1 MVKCALVTGAGRGIG
16 RQVALQFA
24 QRGWHV
30 LGLDKA
36 HPELLDTPA
45 VPEKEKVLQRIA
57 PVQFDLR
64 ASRSEIRALVN
75 GDERIR
81 NVDTLVNCAGTL
93 ECPTPDLGGEGLG
106 FTEQQGLDIMQVN
119 LHAPVSMIEALA
131 PTMLAKGAGRIVNVG
146 SVSAFTGHPDLFY
159 GASKA
164 ALLNITK
171 TFASLLG
178 RHGILVNAV
187 APGPTLTD
195 MYHSLPQSRKD
206 MVTRTVNSGRP
217 AQPAEVA
224 SAVVWLGTESSPY
237 INGATIDVN
246 DSSYPR

>member
-1 MVKCALVTGAGRGIG
+1 MSAQSVLVTGAGRGIG

-24 QRGWHV
+24 RRGWQV
-30 LGLDKA
+30 IGLDKA
-36 HPELLDTPA
+36 HPGPPA
-45 VPEKEKVLQRIA
+45 GARLEPAGVEERIVPLA
-57 PVQFDLR
+57 FDLR
-64 ASRSEIRALVN
+64 SSRAEIRALVDS
-75 GDERIR
+75 DERLR

-93 ECPTPDLGGEGLG
+93 ECPPPDLAGVGLG
-106 FTEQQGLDIMQVN
+106 FTEQQGIDIMQVN
-119 LHAPVSMIEALA
+119 LHAPVALIEALA
-131 PTMLAKGAGRIVNVG
+131 PAMLARESGRIVNVG

-171 TFASLLG
+171 SFAALLG

-195 MYHSLPQSRKD
+195 MYDSLPESRKS
-206 MVTRTVNSGRP
+206 MITRSVNSGRP
-217 AQPAEVA
+217 ALPEEVA
-224 SAVVWLGTESSPY
+224 EAIVWLGTDSSAY